1 MNLLL
6 DTHAFLCL
14 VSAPNK
20 LSKAAIDACRD
31 SGNTLFLSVVSLW
44 EMQVKHQLGK
54 LQLDLPLAQIVHE
67 QTEGGP
73 FRLLPIHAQ
82 HVLTLDQLPLYH
94 SDPFDRLLIAQ
105 ALVENARFVTA
116 DRTMSRY
123 AGRVELLW

>member
-1 MNLLL
+1 M
-6 DTHAFLCL
+6 
-14 VSAPNK
+14 SAPNK
-20 LSKAAIDACRD
+20 LSKAVIDACRD

-82 HVLTLDQLPLYH
+82 HVLTLDQLPHH
-94 SDPFDRLLIAQ
+94 SDSFDRLLIAQ
-105 ALVENARFVTA
+105 ALVENARLVTA
-116 DRTMSRY
+116 DRAMSRY